1 MTEHNQFAMLIA
13 LALMEPKHG
22 EAQELCA
29 IDILN
34 ITFKTVTRAT
44 VSERHRILGKVLSN
58 QPSFY
63 KIEQVI
69 VSHGQICR

>member
-1 MTEHNQFAMLIA
+1 MLIA
-13 LALMEPKHG
+13 LALMESKHG
-22 EAQELCA
+22 EAQRLCA

-34 ITFKTVTRAT
+34 ITFKTVT

-69 VSHGQICR
+69 VSHG